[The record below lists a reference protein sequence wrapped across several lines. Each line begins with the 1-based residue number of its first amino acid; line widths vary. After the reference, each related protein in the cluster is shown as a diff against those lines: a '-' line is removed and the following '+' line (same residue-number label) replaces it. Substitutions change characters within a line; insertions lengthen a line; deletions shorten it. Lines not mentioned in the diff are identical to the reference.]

1 MAEPKPCPPA
11 SVTVILG
18 IEFEGHRISI
28 EAAVAIGL
36 DAAPDD
42 HLVGEGFS
50 NMTVQPTSIRV
61 LLVDDHVVV
70 RAGLRM
76 LIESQPGLEVA
87 GEAGSSAEALT
98 IAAEARPDVV
108 LLDVDLGG
116 ENGLDLLPVFMA
128 TLPAARV
135 MILTGIR
142 DSEIHTRAV
151 RLGAR
156 GLVLK
161 NIAADTLIKAI
172 HKVYAG
178 EMWLDRSL
186 TASVLTSLL
195 RSGDAK
201 DYSPEAASIASLTDR
216 ELEIIGLVGEGL
228 KNKHIGERL
237 FISETTVRH
246 HLTSIFSKLGVSDR
260 LELVIFG
267 YKHGLAKLPA

>member
-1 MAEPKPCPPA
+1 MTFEPNA
-11 SVTVILG
+11 
-18 IEFEGHRISI
+18 H
-28 EAAVAIGL
+28 
-36 DAAPDD
+36 
-42 HLVGEGFS
+42 
-50 NMTVQPTSIRV
+50 IRV
-61 LLVDDHVVV
+61 VLVDDHVVV

-76 LIESQPGLEVA
+76 LIESQRGLEVA
-87 GEAGSSAEALT
+87 GEAGSSAEALA
-98 IAAEARPDVV
+98 IVESVRPDVI

-116 ENGLDLLPVFMA
+116 ENGLDLLPMFMS
-128 TLPAARV
+128 TVPGTRV

-142 DSEIHTRAV
+142 DSEVHTRAV

-186 TASVLTSLL
+186 TATVLTSLL
-195 RSGDAK
+195 QAAEGKGR
-201 DYSPEAASIASLTDR
+201 SPEAASIALLTER
-216 ELEIIGLVGEGL
+216 ELEIVGLIGEGL
-228 KNKHIGERL
+228 KNRHIGERL